1 MNIPSLL
8 GWATVIFFLLAL
20 SNPLMKLLKK
30 NKAPLGGLQ
39 TFLIKNHKLFG
50 FLATLS
56 MILHGVLQFNRVGFI
71 QSGALAAV
79 FLLLQGLLGNLVA
92 RAKKDQKDRLLIA
105 HKAVGMMLL
114 FAILIHVMTMTT

>member
-56 MILHGVLQFNRVGFI
+56 MMAHGFLQFNRVGFI
-71 QSGALAAV
+71 QSGALAAG

-92 RAKKDQKDRLLIA
+92 RAKKDQKDPLLIA